1 MFCQDWLL
9 VRFLSG
15 LVSFLK
21 WIFSHPSK
29 DDSCAS
35 RSTAITVFTKLC
47 FLFIRRMEK
56 KVNQDSIWR
65 LQFVYSTCDEIKS
78 IFCCCSSSLSMKC
91 RGHGLGH
98 ETFFRRKTDLLQ
110 WWCYQ
115 TWRSLLSTLIIL
127 TSFCLTLFSC
137 KCRWWNRLLFAI
149 GFHDNNDEPIKAFV
163 VMRVFLRF
171 LYI

>member
-65 LQFVYSTCDEIKS
+65 LQFVYSTCDEIKRE
-78 IFCCCSSSLSMKC
+78 FCSFSSLSMKC
-91 RGHGLGH
+91 GGHGLGH
-98 ETFFRRKTDLLQ
+98 ETFFWRKTDLLQ
-110 WWCYQ
+110 WWCYLKVFIIDSHYSHFFLSDPLFLQ
-115 TWRSLLSTLIIL
+115 MSLMKSSSLCHRIS
-127 TSFCLTLFSC
+127 
-137 KCRWWNRLLFAI
+137 W
-149 GFHDNNDEPIKAFV
+149 
-163 VMRVFLRF
+163 
-171 LYI
+171 